1 MALTKIS
8 TGGVKDDAASQA
20 KIADEAVDEARLQ
33 VSNAG
38 TNGQFLQKQ
47 SGDTGGLT
55 WASVDSTP
63 EGTVIKSTG
72 ESTTGKFL
80 RTDGDGTCSWVTDA
94 GQLTNINPQH
104 ISSGDLPNGVLATGI
119 KADTVDESNLK
130 VSNAP
135 TNGYMLTAQSGNT
148 GGLTW
153 AAAPSGGLSVVDQWH
168 YASDRNF
175 KAESGNSNWLG
186 EGTANAW
193 NSGSPRSSG
202 TFTRPSNQGLPIGT
216 GISNT
221 ADSSSGSDR
230 YGWFKFPSTG
240 VYKVDLN
247 LHVDRWG
254 YADKNVTYKTEWSTN
269 GGTSFTTIASALVW
283 LDHPAAQRMLCQH
296 TNFVNVTDTSD
307 DIVKFSIAANV
318 SGDNAGISIKQY
330 SNVTFMKVN

>member
-8 TGGVKDDAASQA
+8 TGGVKDDT
-20 KIADEAVDEARLQ
+20 ADESKLK

-38 TNGQFLQKQ
+38 SNGQFLQKQ
-47 SGDTGGLT
+47 SGNTGGLT
-55 WASVDSTP
+55 WATVDSTP

-72 ESTTGKFL
+72 ESGTAKFL
-80 RTDGDGTCSWVTDA
+80 RVDGDGTCSWQVPPDNNTVYTHPNHSGEVT
-94 GQLTNINPQH
+94 
-104 ISSGDLPNGVLATGI
+104 SS
-119 KADTVDESNLK
+119 ADGAQTIADNVVDEANLK